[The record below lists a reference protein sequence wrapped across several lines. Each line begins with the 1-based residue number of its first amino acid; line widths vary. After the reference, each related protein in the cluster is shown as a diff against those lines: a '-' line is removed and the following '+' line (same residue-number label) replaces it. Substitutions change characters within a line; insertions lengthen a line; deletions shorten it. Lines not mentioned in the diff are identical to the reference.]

1 MALGRTA
8 VRNVAFIRNIMVGR
22 AGLTQTVLLEAFER
36 SGGRDVVS
44 VLATGNIA
52 FNSDDAMNVA
62 GNASG
67 WLRSRYGLDE
77 PVFVRTLD
85 HLRAVAAGN
94 PFSVAPTGD
103 IYEQC
108 ISFAAQP
115 LTLVGPLP
123 VESTRRD
130 LCVFRIVANEAFS
143 VTRFIG
149 SRCGAPG
156 PTLEKLSGQKVTTR
170 NWKTVVRLLDK

>member
-1 MALGRTA
+1 MALERTA
-8 VRNVAFIRNIMVGR
+8 MRNVAFIRNIMVGR
-22 AGLTQTVLLEAFER
+22 AGLTQAVLLEAFER

-44 VLATGNIA
+44 VLANGNIV

-67 WLRSRYGLDE
+67 WLRSRSGLDE

-85 HLRAVAAGN
+85 HLRAVAASD
-94 PFSVAPTGD
+94 PFSLAATDD
-103 IYEQC
+103 IYGQC
-108 ISFAAQP
+108 ISFGAQP
-115 LTLVGPLP
+115 LSLVGPLSI
-123 VESTRRD
+123 ESTRRD

-143 VTRFIG
+143 VTRIIG

-156 PTLEKLSGQKVTTR
+156 PTLEKLSGQQVTTR
-170 NWKTVVRLLDK
+170 NWKKVVRLLDK

>member
-22 AGLTQTVLLEAFER
+22 VGLTQPVLLEAFER
-36 SGGRDVVS
+36 SGGQDIVS
-44 VLATGNIA
+44 VLATGNIV

-62 GNASG
+62 GTASA
-67 WLRSRYGLDE
+67 WLRSRYGSDD

-85 HLRAVAAGN
+85 HLRAFAAGN
-94 PFSVAPTGD
+94 PFSVAPTAD

-115 LTLVGPLP
+115 LSLVGPLP
-123 VESTRRD
+123 IESIRRD

-143 VTRFIG
+143 VTRLIG

-156 PTLEKLSGQKVTTR
+156 PTLEKLSWQQVTTR
-170 NWKTVVRLLDK
+170 NWKTVVHLLDK